1 MKQSGCWLLV
11 ACVAFV
17 PLTARAEPPG
27 APASSAQAKQLCQLM
42 VAGHLDAI
50 AAQDPGNPNHFVAA
64 LFYPDA
70 ELLVVSAQFNAPQV
84 LQALIGSKSYRDVYA
99 DLQTAQGASNQ
110 VFFIDMKAD
119 GLSDGRAGAIDVMYE
134 PGNTQT
140 VFDEDWRKQHGLG
153 EREYQEKYRA
163 AEQMYESLLHTLTG
177 ALASPLVSR

>member
-1 MKQSGCWLLV
+1 MKQTRCWLLV

-27 APASSAQAKQLCQLM
+27 TPSSSAQAKQLCQLM
-42 VAGHLDAI
+42 AAGHLDAI
-50 AAQDPGNPNHFVAA
+50 AAQDPGNANHFVAA

-70 ELLVVSAQFNAPQV
+70 ELLVISAQFNVPQV
-84 LQALIGSKSYRDVYA
+84 LQALIASKSYRDVYA

-119 GLSDGRAGAIDVMYE
+119 GLSDGHGAIDVMYE
-134 PGNTQT
+134 PGNKQT
-140 VFDEDWRKQHGLG
+140 IFDEDWRKQHGLG

-163 AEQMYESLLHTLTG
+163 AEQMYESLLQTLTG